1 MQRFSSI
8 IEKLKKSPHVEG
20 TGSSESVFLVS
31 LLAGSNTSPLLW
43 VLPDNSSCER
53 AAQELSTFLADG
65 ENPVPVLIFPEI
77 ESSYYQAISPHPST
91 AVRRALT
98 LWQLCSGFDGIVLT
112 TVKSLLTL
120 LPPPERLFSHC
131 IHLETG
137 SAAEPGK
144 LVTDLRD
151 IGYTR
156 ADSVTETGTFSTR
169 GGIVDV
175 FSTSSEH
182 PLRIDFFGDEIDSIR
197 EFNASSQRSIRML
210 PECEIIP
217 VREIIVLE
225 EDLERWN
232 TLSFEYWKEV
242 KYAED
247 LEEKFSFTRL
257 KELFNGFEFLFP
269 VLHSDHVSLFDYFQ
283 VKPSLI
289 ISEPE
294 KALEGGAEILKQ
306 EALAHES
313 CVNDGV
319 ISLSPDKLMHS
330 PGWWNQQVAECE
342 FSFSAYAAGKYPD
355 QKITRLSFQPE
366 RIYNSN
372 FKDLLHDLESSGEK
386 GETTVFIMPSS
397 GLAERL
403 VEIASE
409 YDVILPWCRDGFP
422 SAVEMGSCV
431 IKGWVREGFYL
442 PEQGLHVLSDTE
454 IFGKEKSKPGMRR
467 KDPSGNRIDR
477 FLPDF
482 RDMEPGNLIVHVE
495 HGIGVFKGLKRL
507 GIGNEANEFVVISY
521 LGDDKLYV
529 PVDRLDMLQKYS
541 GGGASTPRLDRLGG
555 TSWEKTKQKV
565 KKSIQDMAESLIK
578 LYAKREVS
586 GGFAHSRDDALSR
599 EFEDAFPFELTP
611 DQASSIVDIKNDME
625 STDPMDRLVCGDVGY
640 GKTEVAMRAAFKAV
654 NSGKQVAI
662 LAPTTVLAF
671 QHLQTFRDRFSG
683 FPVNIEMLS
692 RFVTRSSQ
700 KDIIEKTGL
709 GLVDILIGTH
719 RLLSRDTSFNDLG
732 LIIIDEEQRFGVAH
746 KEKLKKLKV
755 QADVL
760 TLSATPIPRTLN
772 MSLVGI
778 RDLSIIE
785 TPPKD
790 RLSIY
795 TVVTDFSERLIRSAL
810 DLEIKRNGQA
820 FFVHNEVKTIYS
832 LARKIQS
839 FVPEARVCVAHGQ
852 MKEKML
858 EDIMMDFLHYKYD
871 VMVCTTIIEN
881 GLDIS
886 RANTMI
892 INQAHC
898 FGLSQLY
905 QLRGRIGRSD
915 RRAYAYLLAPKQ
927 DRQSPEAEKRLAAI
941 RNFSD
946 LGSGFRLAAMD
957 LEIRG
962 AGNFLGGQQSGHITA
977 IGFDLYTKLLREA
990 VSLLSDEDYTED
1002 FRTIVDLKLDINIPE
1017 HYIDESSTRLW
1028 LYKRISSVP
1037 TLDEMNVIREETV
1050 DRFGKYPKSVTNL
1063 FEYATIRIIA
1073 RGLGI
1078 TAVEKKGKHLN
1089 LAFHK
1094 DTPVTADIVMAL
1106 AGANKNMSISRN
1118 MAISIELGK
1127 TKNTDIFLEV
1137 KSLFKGLSG

>member
-8 IEKLKKSPHVEG
+8 IEKLKKSPHFEG
-20 TGSSESVFLVS
+20 TGSSESAFLVS
-31 LLAGSNTSPLLW
+31 LLAGSETTPLLW
-43 VLPDNSSCER
+43 VLPDNNSCER
-53 AAQELSTFLADG
+53 AAQELTTFISAG
-65 ENPVPVLIFPEI
+65 ESPAPVLIFPEI
-77 ESSYYQAISPHPST
+77 ESSYYQALSPHPST
-91 AVRRALT
+91 AVRRTLT
-98 LWQLCSGFDGIVLT
+98 LWQLCSGFSGIVLT

-120 LPPPERLFSHC
+120 LPPPERLFQHC

-137 SAAEPGK
+137 STAEPDK
-144 LVTDLRD
+144 LIADLRD
-151 IGYTR
+151 IGYSR

-197 EFNASSQRSIRML
+197 EFNASSQRSVKML
-210 PECEIIP
+210 HECEIVP
-217 VREIIVLE
+217 VREVIVPD

-232 TLSFEYWKEV
+232 TFSFEHWKEV

-247 LEEKFSFTRL
+247 LEEKYSFTGH
-257 KELFNGFEFLFP
+257 KELFSGFEFLFP
-269 VLHSDHVSLFDYFQ
+269 VLYSDHVSLLDYFQ
-283 VKPSLI
+283 TRPGLI
-289 ISEPE
+289 ISEPAE
-294 KALEGGAEILKQ
+294 ALESGAVILEQ
-306 EALAHES
+306 AALAHES
-313 CVNDGV
+313 CVNDGLL
-319 ISLSPDKLMHS
+319 SLPPRKLMFS
-330 PGWWNQQVAECE
+330 LDWWNKQVGECE
-342 FSFSAYAAGKYPD
+342 FSFSAYAAGKYPE
-355 QKITRLSFQPE
+355 QEITRLAFQPE
-366 RIYNSN
+366 RVYNSN
-372 FKDLLHDLESSGEK
+372 FKDLLHDLETSEKK

-409 YDVILPWCRDGFP
+409 YEVVLPWCRDGFP

-431 IKGWVREGFYL
+431 IKGWVRQGFYL
-442 PEQGLHVLSDTE
+442 PVQGLHVLSDTE
-454 IFGKEKSKPGMRR
+454 IFGREKSKSGMRR

-482 RDMEPGNLIVHVE
+482 RDMEPGNLVVHVE
-495 HGIGVFKGLKRL
+495 HGIGVFKGLKKL
-507 GIGNEANEFVVISY
+507 GIANEDNEFVVISY

-541 GGGASTPRLDRLGG
+541 GGEATSPRLDRLGG

-565 KKSIQDMAESLIK
+565 KKSIQDMAEGLIK
-578 LYAKREVS
+578 LYARREVS
-586 GGFAHSRDDALSR
+586 GGFAHSQDDALSR
-599 EFEDAFPFELTP
+599 EFEDAFQFQLTD
-611 DQASSIVDIKNDME
+611 DQASSIEAIKNDME
-625 STDPMDRLVCGDVGY
+625 SPEPMDRLVCGDVGY

-654 NSGKQVAI
+654 NSGKQVAM

-671 QHLQTFRDRFSG
+671 QHLHTFRQRFSG

-700 KDIIEKTGL
+700 KDIIEKSEL

-719 RLLSRDTSFNDLG
+719 RLLSRDMRFHDLS

-746 KEKLKKLKV
+746 KEKLKGLKI

-832 LARKIQS
+832 LAGKIQS
-839 FVPEARVCVAHGQ
+839 FVPEARICVAHGQ
-852 MKEKML
+852 MKEKLL
-858 EDIMMDFLHYKYD
+858 EDIMMDFIHYKYD

-941 RNFSD
+941 RDFSD
-946 LGSGFRLAAMD
+946 LGAGFRLAAMD

-962 AGNFLGGQQSGHITA
+962 AGNFLGGQQSGHIAA
-977 IGFDLYTKLLREA
+977 IGFDLYSKLLREA
-990 VSLLSDEDYTED
+990 VSMLSNEDYTED
-1002 FRTIVDLKLDINIPE
+1002 FRTTVDLKLDINIPE
-1017 HYIDESSTRLW
+1017 HYIDDSSTRLW
-1028 LYKRISSVP
+1028 LYKRISSVSI
-1037 TLDEMNVIREETV
+1037 LDELSTISEETA

-1073 RGLGI
+1073 RELGI
-1078 TAVEKKGKHLN
+1078 TIVERKGKYLN
-1089 LAFHK
+1089 LSFHK
-1094 DTPVTADIVMAL
+1094 DTPVTADIVLSL

-1118 MAISIELGK
+1118 MAISLELGN
-1127 TKNTDIFLEV
+1127 TKNTNIFLEI
-1137 KSLFKGLSG
+1137 KGLFKGLSG